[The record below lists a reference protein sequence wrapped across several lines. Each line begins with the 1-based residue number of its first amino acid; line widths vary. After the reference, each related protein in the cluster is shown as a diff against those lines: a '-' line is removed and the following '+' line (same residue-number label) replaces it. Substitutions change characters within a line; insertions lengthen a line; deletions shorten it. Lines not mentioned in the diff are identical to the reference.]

1 MNRRGGCI
9 AIGLGWL
16 AVSVLGCGRTN
27 DAGSTNAGNAR
38 SGPLLALV
46 AASTKDAVREVAD
59 RFTRESGVEVKL
71 SADASSKLAQQ
82 IVNAAPAD
90 VFLSANEQWADF
102 VKDKGFAQEVRPL
115 FGNTLVLVVPA
126 GNPSHVAGPEDLRGA
141 AVKKIAVAGPAVP
154 AGIYARQAL
163 RGLNMWDE
171 LEKQRKIVAGEN
183 VRTTLT
189 YVEQAEVDAGV
200 VYGTDA
206 KISSKVQTV
215 YTFAPSTHDKIV
227 YPLVLLH
234 SGAKNEA
241 ARKYFDFLCSDQ
253 AAKVFYKYGF
263 VPLSGK

>member
-27 DAGSTNAGNAR
+27 DAGSTCAGKVT

-46 AASTKDAVREVAD
+46 AASTKDAVREVSD
-59 RFTRESGVEVKL
+59 RFTRQSGVEVKI

-90 VFLSANEQWADF
+90 VFLSANEEWADF
-102 VKDKGFAQEVRPL
+102 VKDKGFALEVRPL

-126 GNPSHVAGPEDLRGA
+126 GNPSHVAGPEDLSGA
-141 AVKKIAVAGPAVP
+141 AVQKVAVAGPAVP

-163 RGLNMWDE
+163 RGLKLWDE
-171 LEKQRKIVAGEN
+171 LEKQRKIVSGEN
-183 VRTTLT
+183 VRTTLA

-206 KISSKVQTV
+206 KITPKVQTV

-234 SGAKNEA
+234 SGTKNEA

-253 AAKVFYKYGF
+253 AAEVFYGYGF
-263 VPLSGK
+263 VPLPPK